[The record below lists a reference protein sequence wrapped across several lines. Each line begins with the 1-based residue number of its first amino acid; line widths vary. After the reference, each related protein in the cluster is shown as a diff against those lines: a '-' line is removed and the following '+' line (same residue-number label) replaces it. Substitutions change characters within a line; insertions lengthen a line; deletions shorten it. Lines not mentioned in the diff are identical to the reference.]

1 MPRIQRVSL
10 IEAANAP
17 SVWTPNDG
25 LTQSLIGACTCCPL
39 RGRLMARLWR
49 HPKKDSMTN
58 FGSFTHEAL
67 DALYNKE
74 CWKTRLRKEFKIVL
88 SEGKVDRDK
97 AEAELNL
104 CLAVV
109 EVYEEYYAAD
119 LELKWEAIENEFEV
133 TVRGRKRRGK
143 IDGVFN
149 RFKMNKFKKVPRA
162 WLMEHKTKSRFNEL
176 TLLNKVAFDF
186 QNLYYA
192 ESYNAVSQV
201 VVDGIIY
208 NVIRKPQL
216 RVRAGETYGSYLD
229 RVKKDVRAR
238 KEWYFTRW
246 EITFTP
252 NQIERWQSEV
262 DRKMDWVSE
271 MLTGDIW
278 WRNEHACDQPFECEY
293 LPACSSNS
301 MTGYYQINK
310 LFPELKKKRRTYASK
325 EESSPKGCRRRSG

>member
-1 MPRIQRVSL
+1 MPRIQRTSL

-17 SVWTPNDG
+17 SIWKPEDG

-58 FGSFTHEAL
+58 FGSFSHEAL
-67 DALYNKE
+67 DALYHRE
-74 CWKTRLRKEFKIVL
+74 CWRTRVQKEFQKVL
-88 SEGKVDRDK
+88 REGKVEREK

-104 CLAVV
+104 CLAVI
-109 EVYEEYYAAD
+109 EVYEEYYYED
-119 LELKWEAIENEFEV
+119 LELNWQAIENEFSV
-133 TVRGRKRRGK
+133 IVRGRKRRGK
-143 IDGVFN
+143 IDGVFH
-149 RFKMNKFKKVPRA
+149 RYKMVGFRKKPRA

-192 ESYNAVSQV
+192 ESYNNATDII
-201 VVDGIIY
+201 VDGILY

-216 RVRAGETYGSYLD
+216 KVRAGETYGSYLD
-229 RVKKDVRAR
+229 RVRSDVRQR

-252 NQIERWQSEV
+252 DQIERWQSEV
-262 DRKMDWVSE
+262 DRKMDWVAE
-271 MLTGDIW
+271 MLTGKNW
-278 WRNEHACDQPFECEY
+278 WRNEHACDQPFECEF
-293 LPACSSNS
+293 LPACASNS
-301 MTGYYQINK
+301 MTGYYRINK
-310 LFPELKKKRRTYASK
+310 LFPELKS
-325 EESSPKGCRRRSG
+325 